1 MSQAFRNAL
10 CMMRIDMITASHM
23 ASTTPA
29 AFLGLSSSHGT
40 IGIGMRADLVLLDN
54 ALNSAATWIAGA
66 RY

>member
-1 MSQAFRNAL
+1 
-10 CMMRIDMITASHM
+10 M

-40 IGIGMRADLVLLDN
+40 IGIGMRADLVLIDN